1 MPTHTTENQAILFVF
16 LATVALA
23 FKGVFAK
30 FAYMAGMNVDA
41 LLLLRFGIAAPLFWV
56 GVRLLAKKS
65 APLSWVQWRV
75 CIFAGT
81 MFFFATYCDF
91 TAIALLGV
99 SVSRLILFTFPVIVM
114 AINSL
119 LMRKSPSIQQFS
131 MFVITYFGIA
141 LVMAPK
147 GLESLDTF
155 DWVGGAWAMGSA
167 VTYAIYLVTSQEIMK
182 VIGSV
187 RFTAA
192 SGSVTLGWM
201 LIAIP
206 FSGGYEGLAF
216 PVDGI
221 IWASAIAI
229 FCTAIPFFLLFEGI
243 RRCGATQASL
253 ITLTGPVMTIV
264 LAWIVLGETLNTV
277 QLMGGAITMLGVA
290 SLKSGWLIT
299 AVTKLFKRRLLSV

>member
-1 MPTHTTENQAILFVF
+1 MPIKTTENQAILFVF
-16 LATVALA
+16 LATIALA
-23 FKGVFAK
+23 FKGIFAK
-30 FAYMAGMNVDA
+30 FAYMAGMNVDG

-56 GVRLLAKKS
+56 GVHIMARSS
-65 APLSWVQWRV
+65 APLGWLQWRG

-81 MFFFATYCDF
+81 MFFCATYCDF
-91 TAIALLGV
+91 TAIGLLGV

-114 AINSL
+114 IINSV
-119 LMRKSPSIQQFS
+119 LMRKFPSNQQFS

-141 LVMAPK
+141 LVMAPR
-147 GLESLDTF
+147 GVESLDTF
-155 DWVGGAWAMGSA
+155 DWLGAAWAMGSA

-182 VIGSV
+182 TIGSV

-206 FSGGYEGLAF
+206 FSGGYDGLTF
-216 PVDGI
+216 PTGGI
-221 IWASAIAI
+221 FWGSAIAI

-253 ITLTGPVMTIV
+253 ISLTGPVMTVI
-264 LAWIVLGETLNTV
+264 LAWLILGETLNTV
-277 QLMGGAITMLGVA
+277 QLMGGAITILGVA
-290 SLKSGWLIT
+290 SLKSGWLIS
-299 AVTKLFKRRLLSV
+299 AIIKLFKL